1 MTRTVYLH
9 VGSPKSGA
17 KYLQQILDG
26 NRKRL
31 ADAGVLVVGDRVV
44 DRVHAAFQV
53 RKDPRLKLLP
63 EDRRG
68 LWGRLVEEIAAWEGD
83 SAILSYDLFAAATA
97 RQAVRALTDL
107 ADFDSH
113 VVITARDLGR
123 TVPSAWQER
132 LKFGLTT
139 PLEQWVPPST
149 ENQRGEW
156 GWRTTDPAS
165 VAERWGAAVPPDR
178 VHIVT
183 VPRSHEDP
191 TVLWHRFAEAV
202 GIADIE
208 VDIGTARVN
217 ESLGA
222 VEAEVLRRVNGHLR
236 TPLDNDRE
244 LSVWIR
250 DLLADRV
257 LAAHGRGP
265 LGITDDQYAEATRHA
280 DDAISELTA
289 AGYVVHGDLEDL
301 RATRPEGRMPGDV
314 GTDEALEAAVQT
326 IVDLVLLLRERSAP
340 VEPPPVV
347 DPGARGF
354 VHRVAHALRRRN
366 TGR

>member
-9 VGSPKSGA
+9 VGAPKSGA
-17 KYLQQILDG
+17 KYVRQVLDG

-31 ADAGVLVVGDRVV
+31 ADNGVLVVGEQVV
-44 DRVHAAFQV
+44 DRVHAAYQV

-63 EDRRG
+63 ESRRN
-68 LWGRLVEEIAAWEGD
+68 LWPQLVEEIAAWDGE
-83 SAILSYDLFAAATA
+83 SAILSYELLAAATA
-97 RQAVRALTDL
+97 RQAARALTDL

-132 LKFGLTT
+132 LKFGFTT
-139 PLEQWVPPST
+139 PLEEWEPPSV

-165 VAERWGAAVPPDR
+165 VAERWGAAVRPDR

-183 VPRSHEDP
+183 VPRSREDP
-191 TVLWHRFAEAV
+191 TVLWHRFADACGV
-202 GIADIE
+202 GGIE
-208 VDIGTARVN
+208 VDVSPARVN

-222 VEAEVLRRVNGHLR
+222 VEAELLRRVNGHLR

-257 LAAHGRGP
+257 LAGHGHGP
-265 LGITDDQYAEATRHA
+265 LGITEEQYAEAGVRA
-280 DDAISELTA
+280 DAAIEALA
-289 AGYVVHGDLEDL
+289 DAGYVVHGDLEDL
-301 RATRPEGRMPGDV
+301 RATRPTGRMPGSVSESELLD
-314 GTDEALEAAVQT
+314 GALET
-326 IVDLVLLLRERSAP
+326 IVDLVLLLRESS
-340 VEPPPVV
+340 ETETPPPVV
-347 DPGARGF
+347 TPGARTVPGF
-354 VHRVAHALRRRN
+354 GGRLRRLLG
-366 TGR
+366 GR